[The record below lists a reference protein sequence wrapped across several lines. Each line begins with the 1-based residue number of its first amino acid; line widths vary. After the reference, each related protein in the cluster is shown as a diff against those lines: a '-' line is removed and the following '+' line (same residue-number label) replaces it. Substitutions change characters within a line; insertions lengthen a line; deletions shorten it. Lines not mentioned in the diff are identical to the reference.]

1 MQNSSVETNCVQ
13 IRYADASDWQAWDGF
28 VQQHPDGTIFHLSSW
43 KTVVERAFNHKS
55 HYLLATSGLPGGEI
69 AGVLPLFEIKSLLF
83 GHFLVSVPFAEL
95 GGVLASSSS
104 VSARLLE
111 QAAVLAEQ
119 TGAAYVELKN
129 CQPLAELPTKSLY
142 YNFSRPLCPTPEENL
157 QAIPRKSRAMVRKG
171 IQAGLYSEVGK
182 DLFDDFYQL
191 LARSY
196 HQLGTPVF
204 PRRFLAAFLEVFGDR
219 AEVLIVRTAEGQP
232 VAGVMSFYYQDRV
245 MPYYAGSL
253 HDFRHLAPNDFMYW
267 ELMRRGCE
275 RGCKVFDFGR
285 SKQGTG
291 SFAFKEHWG
300 FEPRQLAY
308 QYRLNTATALPDL
321 SPANPKYR
329 KKIELWRKLPFVLT
343 KLVGPP
349 LAKYLA

>member
-1 MQNSSVETNCVQ
+1 MQKLF
-13 IRYADASDWQAWDGF
+13 I
-28 VQQHPDGTIFHLSSW
+28 GTIRINIVKVPYEFLQPLRKLTEAYHRFERTMWALNSAILSIA
-43 KTVVERAFNHKS
+43 VYA
-55 HYLLATSGLPGGEI
+55 LAEIIGLP
-69 AGVLPLFEIKSLLF
+69 
-83 GHFLVSVPFAEL
+83 
-95 GGVLASSSS
+95 
-104 VSARLLE
+104 
-111 QAAVLAEQ
+111 
-119 TGAAYVELKN
+119 
-129 CQPLAELPTKSLY
+129 
-142 YNFSRPLCPTPEENL
+142 
-157 QAIPRKSRAMVRKG
+157 
-171 IQAGLYSEVGK
+171 
-182 DLFDDFYQL
+182 
-191 LARSY
+191 
-196 HQLGTPVF
+196 
-204 PRRFLAAFLEVFGDR
+204 AF
-219 AEVLIVRTAEGQP
+219 
-232 VAGVMSFYYQDRV
+232 MSFYYQDRV

-267 ELMRRGCE
+267 ELMRRSCE

-300 FEPRQLAY
+300 FEPCQLAY